1 MCFARTSVFS
11 IWVVVAVEKFIDF
24 PIPQSVVE
32 WVLEQNKDERISSKT
47 KNTILEL
54 AQGQL
59 ILNLN
64 FDSLLSFCYTI
75 KNAKSSARVKDQCN
89 VNRVSVRVW
98 LFGIPP
104 HRRISKK
111 FFKNVINLIKRSF

>member
-64 FDSLLSFCYTI
+64 FDSLLSFSYTI

-89 VNRVSVRVW
+89 VNRVSVRV
-98 LFGIPP
+98 
-104 HRRISKK
+104 
-111 FFKNVINLIKRSF
+111 